1 MNKEIINVVL
11 ASDDNYAQ
19 PMGTAIYS
27 MLDNFS
33 SEEQELAIT
42 ILDGGISDESK
53 EKLFAICRTF
63 DTKIDFK
70 RISKDDFRYFPL
82 LQYFSLVA
90 YFRLLIP
97 RILDT
102 SVEKAVYIDCDIMVL
117 GNMAELFNTD
127 IGNNYVGA
135 IRDHVEEQVFKMD
148 CPFYKDIKKYF
159 NSGILVMNLTKMRE
173 ENFIEKCFEFNKE
186 HSKEILYADQ
196 DILNYICI
204 DNWTELDKAWN
215 TQLDRSE
222 GKITPTP
229 KIIHYTT
236 SFKPWYR
243 FYHNYYQKYYMGY
256 LKKAWPNYTIK
267 PVPFKTIIK
276 QLIKYIPFSV
286 AVTRLIKRNLNILS

>member
-1 MNKEIINVVL
+1 MNKETINVVL

-33 SEEQELAIT
+33 SERHELSIS
-42 ILDGGISDESK
+42 ILDGGISDASRD
-53 EKLFAICRTF
+53 KLRFICDKF
-63 DTKIDFK
+63 DTRINFK
-70 RISKDDFRYFPL
+70 KISKDDFESFPL

-97 RILDT
+97 RMFDE
-102 SVEKAVYIDCDIMVL
+102 SVEKALYIDCDTMVL
-117 GNMAELFNTD
+117 GNIAELYTII

-135 IRDHVEEQVFKMD
+135 VRDHVEEQVLKMD

-159 NSGILVMNLTKMRE
+159 NSGILVMNLKKMRDE
-173 ENFIEKCFEFNKE
+173 DFTEKCFDFNEK
-186 HSKEILYADQ
+186 HSQELLYADQ

-204 DNWTELDKAWN
+204 DNWFELDTSWN

-229 KIIHYTT
+229 NIIHYTT

-243 FYHNYYQKYYMGY
+243 FYHNYYQKFYITY
-256 LKKAWPNYTIK
+256 LKKAWPDYVIK
-267 PVPFKTIIK
+267 PVPLTTAVK
-276 QLIKYIPFSV
+276 QLLKYVPYSV
-286 AVTRLIKRNLNILS
+286 SATRSVKKILHF